1 MDSGV
6 VMGYVRLLYMTALP
20 CISFCFG
27 IWISKECVPQIESYA
42 SIEVLFSILAEAIAI
57 ILGVIALLEYG
68 KFFIRRWRAGNILG
82 MCSRISA
89 DIRKALQKVD
99 EIDKEDKKK
108 SQQDD
113 EIRKMND
120 KYELL
125 NDAANQICKDEGLVD
140 KLYEAYRNNRSVKQ
154 IVVGKAL
161 RELRHSKDKYRAE
174 FEKQKE
180 EDIGDCKGAEGD
192 KTSIKSLRQ
201 KIQRYVKDADV
212 PKELR
217 DKLNEAYG
225 KYKELVEEKLAE
237 IEDKVAEIDKEIR
250 SNIWTQGL

>member
-1 MDSGV
+1 MN
-6 VMGYVRLLYMTALP
+6 
-20 CISFCFG
+20 
-27 IWISKECVPQIESYA
+27 Q
-42 SIEVLFSILAEAIAI
+42 
-57 ILGVIALLEYG
+57 
-68 KFFIRRWRAGNILG
+68 KFVF
-82 MCSRISA
+82 
-89 DIRKALQKVD
+89 
-99 EIDKEDKKK
+99 
-108 SQQDD
+108 
-113 EIRKMND
+113 
-120 KYELL
+120 L

-161 RELRHSKDKYRAE
+161 RELRDSKDKYRAE

-180 EDIGDCKGAEGD
+180 EDIGDCKGANDE
-192 KTSIKSLRQ
+192 KASIKSLRQ